1 MSYLIGYCILSKFV
15 VYSEKFIER
24 MWIIMDENNEKKKKK
39 STPKKKGKV
48 RAKSEFFRTARYGLT
63 LQEYRII
70 YYAIL
75 KNQKRKTNWE
85 TVTISVQEF
94 KKLFELSSHNY
105 YGQLNIIAK
114 NLASKVVEVK
124 EIDGNVKRYTAYPWL
139 SEIHYELK
147 DDEGFIRI
155 DLNQKLREFFEG
167 KPFTETEFCYLLFF
181 KSQYSQRL
189 YEIIKASSWRNK
201 LLDFDI
207 DDLRLKLDIKKTQYP
222 NYSDFKKRVLSPA
235 VLDINENTDI
245 DVEITEKK
253 GKHGKVKTVFFM
265 IHRKENLP
273 DLENGLQKLFEPNQE
288 STNN

>member
-1 MSYLIGYCILSKFV
+1 
-15 VYSEKFIER
+15 
-24 MWIIMDENNEKKKKK
+24 MDENNEKKKKK
-39 STPKKKGKV
+39 GTPKKKGKV
-48 RAKSEFFRTARYGLT
+48 RAKSEFFRMARYGLT

-75 KNQKRKTNWE
+75 KNQKRKTDWE
-85 TVTISVQEF
+85 SITISIRRF
-94 KKLFELSSHNY
+94 KELFDLNGNNYNNQLSCICKT
-105 YGQLNIIAK
+105 LV
-114 NLASKVVEVK
+114 SKAVEVR

-139 SEIHYELK
+139 SKIHYELK

-167 KPFTETEFCYLLFF
+167 KPFTETEFYYLLFF

-245 DVEITEKK
+245 VVEIAEKK
-253 GKHGKVKTVFFM
+253 GKHGKVKTVFF
-265 IHRKENLP
+265 IINRKDNIP
-273 DLENGLQKLFEPNQE
+273 DLEKGLQKLFEPKQE